1 MSRLPHRRAGQIPV
15 IPPRRRPLTT
25 MTYRLLALDIDGTL
39 LDRQSDTPLTERTKR
54 AIASVFETGAGVT
67 LATGRTS
74 NSAIPFSRDLG
85 LTLPIISYQ
94 GSLTSNPVTNE
105 IVRETPSTLCTSP
118 SRLIR
123 LLEDRG
129 LNPYVYVRDHF
140 YVREMTDAVRQSE
153 EFLKIKAEPVSDLV
167 HGIQESPTKI
177 VVVGDAELI
186 GGVTAMVD
194 SNFNGAIAAMHTYDY
209 LCEIGHPDG
218 SKSAWPSANL
228 ASSLGV
234 KREEVV
240 AVGDSPND
248 IDMIEWAGLGV
259 AMGNAPEKVKST
271 ADIVAKPVSE
281 QGLALLIEDLL
292 SKGRFA
298 PLPAPQPT
306 TL

>member
-1 MSRLPHRRAGQIPV
+1 
-15 IPPRRRPLTT
+15 

-39 LDRQSDTPLTERTKR
+39 LDRQSETPLTERTKR
-54 AIASVFETGAGVT
+54 AISSVLETGAGVT
-67 LATGRTS
+67 LATGRTC
-74 NSAIPFSRDLG
+74 NSAIPFSRALG

-105 IVRETPSTLCTSP
+105 IVRETPIPLHLAQ
-118 SRLIR
+118 RLIR

-140 YVREMTDAVRQSE
+140 YVREITDAVRQSE

-194 SNFNGAIAAMHTYDY
+194 SQFNGTIAAMHTYDY

-218 SKSAWPSANL
+218 SKGMALSHM

-248 IDMIEWAGLGV
+248 IDMIQWAGLGV
-259 AMGNAPEKVKST
+259 AMGNAPEKVKSS
-271 ADIVAKPVSE
+271 ADLVAKPVSE
-281 QGLALLIEDLL
+281 QGLALLLETLL

-306 TL
+306 TQ

>member
-1 MSRLPHRRAGQIPV
+1 
-15 IPPRRRPLTT
+15 

-54 AIASVFETGAGVT
+54 AIGSVLETGAGVT
-67 LATGRTS
+67 LATGRTC
-74 NSAIPFSRDLG
+74 NSAIPFSRTLG

-105 IVRETPSTLCTSP
+105 IARETPVPLP
-118 SRLIR
+118 LARRLIR

-140 YVREMTDAVRQSE
+140 YVREVTDAVRQSE

-218 SKSAWPSANL
+218 SKGMALGHL

-248 IDMIEWAGLGV
+248 VDMIQWAGLGV
-259 AMGNAPEKVKST
+259 AMGNAPEKVKSS
-271 ADIVAKPVSE
+271 ADLVAKPVSE

-298 PLPAPQPT
+298 PLPASQPT
-306 TL
+306 TQ

>member
-1 MSRLPHRRAGQIPV
+1 
-15 IPPRRRPLTT
+15 

-39 LDRQSDTPLTERTKR
+39 LDRQYDTPLTERTKR
-54 AIASVFETGAGVT
+54 AIASVIETGAGVT
-67 LATGRTS
+67 LATGRTC
-74 NSAIPFSRDLG
+74 NSAIPFSRALG

-105 IVRETPSTLCTSP
+105 IVRETPIPLHLAQ
-118 SRLIR
+118 RLIR
-123 LLEDRG
+123 LLEERG

-186 GGVTAMVD
+186 GSVTAMVD
-194 SNFNGAIAAMHTYDY
+194 SHFNGAIAAMHTYDY

-218 SKSAWPSANL
+218 SKGTALGHL

-248 IDMIEWAGLGV
+248 IDMIQWAGLGV
-259 AMGNAPEKVKST
+259 AMGNASEKVKSS
-271 ADIVAKPVSE
+271 ADLVAKPVSE
-281 QGLALLIEDLL
+281 QGLALLLEDLL

-298 PLPAPQPT
+298 PLPAAQPT
-306 TL
+306 TQ

>member
-1 MSRLPHRRAGQIPV
+1 
-15 IPPRRRPLTT
+15 

-54 AIASVFETGAGVT
+54 AISSVLETGAGVT

-74 NSAIPFSRDLG
+74 NSAIPFSRALG

-105 IVRETPSTLCTSP
+105 IVRETPVPLP
-118 SRLIR
+118 LARRLIR

-194 SNFNGAIAAMHTYDY
+194 SHFNGAIAAMHTYDY

-218 SKSAWPSANL
+218 SKGMALGHL

-248 IDMIEWAGLGV
+248 VDMIQWAGLGV
-259 AMGNAPEKVKST
+259 AMGNAPRRSS
-271 ADIVAKPVSE
+271 P
-281 QGLALLIEDLL
+281 
-292 SKGRFA
+292 
-298 PLPAPQPT
+298 PPT
-306 TL
+306 S

>member
-1 MSRLPHRRAGQIPV
+1 
-15 IPPRRRPLTT
+15 

-39 LDRQSDTPLTERTKR
+39 LDRQTDTPLTERTKR
-54 AIASVFETGAGVT
+54 AISSVLETGAGVT
-67 LATGRTS
+67 LATGRTC
-74 NSAIPFSRDLG
+74 NSAIPFSRALG

-105 IVRETPSTLCTSP
+105 IVRETPIPLHLAQQ
-118 SRLIR
+118 LIR

-177 VVVGDAELI
+177 VVVGDTELI

-194 SNFNGAIAAMHTYDY
+194 SHFNGAIAAMHTYDY

-218 SKSAWPSANL
+218 SKGMALGHL
-228 ASSLGV
+228 ACSLGV

-248 IDMIEWAGLGV
+248 VDMIQWAGLGV
-259 AMGNAPEKVKST
+259 AMGNAPEKVKSS
-271 ADIVAKPVSE
+271 ADLVAKPVSE
-281 QGLALLIEDLL
+281 QGLAFLIEDLL

-298 PLPAPQPT
+298 PLPAAQPT
-306 TL
+306 TQ

>member
-1 MSRLPHRRAGQIPV
+1 
-15 IPPRRRPLTT
+15 

-39 LDRQSDTPLTERTKR
+39 LDRQTDTPLTERTRR
-54 AIASVFETGAGVT
+54 AIGSVLETGTGVT
-67 LATGRTS
+67 LATGRTC

-105 IVRETPSTLCTSP
+105 IVRETPVPLP
-118 SRLIR
+118 LARRLIR

-186 GGVTAMVD
+186 GG
-194 SNFNGAIAAMHTYDY
+194 AIAAMHTYDY

-218 SKSAWPSANL
+218 SKGTALGHL
-228 ASSLGV
+228 ACSLGV

-248 IDMIEWAGLGV
+248 VDMIRWAGLGV
-259 AMGNAPEKVKST
+259 AMGNAPEKVKSS
-271 ADIVAKPVSE
+271 ADLVAKPVSE

-298 PLPAPQPT
+298 PLPVPQPT
-306 TL
+306 TQ